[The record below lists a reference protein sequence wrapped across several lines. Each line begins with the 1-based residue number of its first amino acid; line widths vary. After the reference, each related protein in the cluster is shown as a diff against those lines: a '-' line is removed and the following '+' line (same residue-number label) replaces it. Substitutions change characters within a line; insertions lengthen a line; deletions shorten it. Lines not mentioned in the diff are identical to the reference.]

1 MMDLKRTLERMVKEG
16 SSDLHAKAGSPPVFR
31 VDGRLIPLKEPPLS
45 PEELKQVAFQI
56 MTQEQQQIFA
66 AKKEIDFAIGVAG
79 LGRFRVNVYMQRG
92 SCALAMRT
100 IPITVPH
107 LDELNLPAVLKT
119 MTQKQRGIFFCT
131 GTTGSGK
138 STTLAAMVDYLNESE
153 ARNVITIEDPIEFLF
168 RDKKSLISQREL
180 GADTESFAS
189 ALKHAMR
196 EDPDVL
202 LIGEVRDKATI
213 DTAIQAADTGHLVMS
228 TLHTLNA
235 TETINRIISFYPPHQ
250 HEHIRVMLGATFV
263 GSVSLRLLPRADGK
277 GRVPAA
283 EVLLATP
290 TVREYLLDPVKTL
303 MIPTLIAEGF
313 AQYGMQTFD
322 QSIMRHYKDGLI
334 SYDVAMQNC
343 TNPDEFNLKL
353 KGIEASADRS
363 WEAVEQMGKSG
374 S

>member
-16 SSDLHAKAGSPPVFR
+16 SSDLHAKASSPPVFR

-138 STTLAAMVDYLNESE
+138 STTLAAMVDYLNEND

>member
-1 MMDLKRTLERMVKEG
+1 MDLKRILERMVKEG

-107 LDELNLPAVLKT
+107 MDELNLPAVLKT
-119 MTQKQRGIFFCT
+119 LTQKQRGIFFCT

-138 STTLAAMVDYLNESE
+138 STTLAAMVDYLNEND

-313 AQYGMQTFD
+313 AMYGMQTFD

-363 WEAVEQMGKSG
+363 WEAVEQMGKTG